1 MTSCF
6 AVGEVVGLRGKTPR
20 PGACWL
26 AETYLPQYYPPQERT
41 PHMLR
46 AHHTFQPSRLAA
58 ILSSHKFFILF
69 LFLLASLLLYPFAE
83 SSAFGYYTFHV
94 VGGTTIIF
102 CVYAASVKRS
112 LVIAAVILAIPAFLH
127 RGLNLTVSGSSLAV
141 LNIILSFLFD
151 ALIVT
156 VIFRRVIAPGQPN
169 LETIFSALSIYL
181 LVGFAFASIYGMLD
195 LLQSRAF
202 YLDPLTNLHA
212 RPDRL
217 DFVYY
222 SFATMTAL
230 RSAGITPVS
239 GEARCL
245 SVIEALLGVLYLAV
259 LISRLIGA
267 YRQPTG

>member
-1 MTSCF
+1 MTSYF
-6 AVGEVVGLRGKTPR
+6 VPEEVIPLHGKTLR
-20 PGACWL
+20 CAVCWL
-26 AETYLPQYYPPQERT
+26 AEIYLPQYYPPQERT
-41 PHMLR
+41 PHMPR
-46 AHHTFQPSRLAA
+46 AHHTVHLSRVAA

-83 SSAFGYYTFHV
+83 SSAFGHYTFRV
-94 VGGTTIIF
+94 VGGTTILF
-102 CVYAASVKRS
+102 CVYAASFKP
-112 LVIAAVILAIPAFLH
+112 IILAIPAFLH
-127 RGLNLTVSGSSLAV
+127 RGLNLAASDSSLSV
-141 LNIILSFLFD
+141 LNIVLSFLFD

-169 LETIFSALSIYL
+169 LETIFGALSIYL
-181 LVGFAFASIYGMLD
+181 LVGFAFASIYGMVD

-202 YLDPLTNLHA
+202 YLDPLTNLHV

-230 RSAGITPVS
+230 GAAGITPVS

-267 YRQPTG
+267 YRHPTA

>member
-1 MTSCF
+1 
-6 AVGEVVGLRGKTPR
+6 
-20 PGACWL
+20 
-26 AETYLPQYYPPQERT
+26 
-41 PHMLR
+41 MLR
-46 AHHTFQPSRLAA
+46 AHHTLHPSRLAA

-83 SSAFGYYTFHV
+83 SSVFGYYTFRV
-94 VGGTTIIF
+94 IGSTTIIF
-102 CVYAASVKRS
+102 CVYAASFRRS
-112 LVIAAVILAIPAFLH
+112 LVIAIILAIPAFLH
-127 RGLNLTVSGSSLAV
+127 RGLNLTVSDISLSV

-169 LETIFSALSIYL
+169 AETIFGALSVYL
-181 LVGFAFASIYGMLD
+181 LVGFAFASIYGMVD
-195 LLQSRAF
+195 LLQPRAF
-202 YLDPLTNLHA
+202 YLDPLANLHV

-230 RSAGITPVS
+230 GAAGITPVS

-267 YRQPTG
+267 YRHPTA